1 MMRLSM
7 RNVLMLTQF
16 IVILPH
22 LGHLPYWLIGLSIV
36 IVISQLDW
44 VYRRLFA
51 HSKIRQK
58 AAQGVVF
65 LSGMIGIFLTFH
77 TLLGVEA
84 GTAFLIMCLLGKLFE
99 VNVRR
104 DAYVVLTFNLFITAA
119 LFLFD
124 QDLFTA
130 MWAMF
135 ATLAI
140 LYAMAMQNVAENILL
155 VKHEKI
161 TEIDAQLQVR
171 KRSPLTTMALIVMQ
185 AVPLMI
191 ILFIFFPRM
200 PPFWTIQ
207 LDKGSTQT
215 GMSDSM
221 SPGDIADLSQSTEL
235 AFRAIFPAGEI
246 PAKSDLYWRGLV
258 LGSFDGRTWR
268 PTPDPK
274 LKIVVWGNAV
284 AIPPW
289 LVQSV
294 NLNKSQPVR
303 YQLIVEPTQQPW
315 LFALNFPFSVNGQ
328 AGLTREYTLRAADD
342 IVQQTS
348 FELNQFNVKTVDAD
362 LPEWLARDTL
372 QLPVDS
378 NPKTHLFAER
388 LFARMNHN
396 PEQYANTILNWI
408 QRENFVYT
416 LRPPPLEGD
425 RIDQFLFETRRG
437 FCEHYAS
444 SFTFLMRAAGI
455 PARVVVGY
463 QGGQLGRDG
472 KSLEI
477 RQMDAH
483 AWSEV
488 WLAGRGWV
496 RFDPTAAV
504 SPERIERGMRA
515 LTNRDSS
522 MFGSGVAGAFRYN
535 QFKMLGQAREWVDY
549 AKYMWQQKVVGF
561 DEEHQGN
568 FLFNMFGFRS
578 QMMQV
583 FVMFGAFIV
592 VLTVVVGVMWWRR
605 RPVWHALDAPLI
617 KLSKRLEKQNL
628 AREPHEGVLQWLT
641 RVGHLPRY
649 KEQAK
654 EIAALYSQA
663 RYGYHS
669 EDTSSGKLTNK
680 AAIKQLQQLVKNWRM
695 RS

>member
-7 RNVLMLTQF
+7 RNVLMLTQLL
-16 IVILPH
+16 VILPH
-22 LGHLPYWLIGLSIV
+22 LGHMPYWLIGLSV
-36 IVISQLDW
+36 IVIISQLGW

-51 HSKIRQK
+51 GSKVRQK
-58 AAQGVVF
+58 IAQGIVF
-65 LSGMIGIFLTFH
+65 VPGMLGIFLTFH

-84 GTAFLIMCLLGKLFE
+84 GTAFLIMCLLGKLLE

-104 DAYVVLTFNLFITAA
+104 DAYVVLTFGLFITAA

-130 MWAMF
+130 FWAMVS
-135 ATLAI
+135 TLGV
-140 LYAMAMQNVAENILL
+140 LYAMAMQNVAEESSL
-155 VKHEKI
+155 I
-161 TEIDAQLQVR
+161 TQEENQSEDHHYASVNS
-171 KRSPLTTMALIVMQ
+171 RSPFTTIALIVMQ

-191 ILFIFFPRM
+191 ILFVFFPRM
-200 PPFWTIQ
+200 PPFWTIH
-207 LDKGSTQT
+207 LDKGGTQT

-235 AFRAIFPAGEI
+235 AFRAIFPAGQI

-268 PTPDPK
+268 ATPDPR
-274 LKIVVWGNAV
+274 LKQVVWGDAS
-284 AIPPW
+284 AIPQW
-289 LVQSV
+289 LAHSVQ
-294 NLNKSQPVR
+294 LNKSQPIK
-303 YQLIVEPTQQPW
+303 YQLIVEPTQQSW
-315 LFALNFPFSVNGQ
+315 MFALNFPYSVNRQ
-328 AGLTREYTLRAADD
+328 AGLTREYTLSAADD
-342 IVQQTS
+342 IIQQTT
-348 FELNQFNVKTVDAD
+348 FELYKFDAKSVDTD

-372 QLPVDS
+372 QLPANS
-378 NPKTHLFAER
+378 NPKTRAFAEQ
-388 LFARMNHN
+388 LFTRVNRN
-396 PEQYANTILNWI
+396 PSAYANTVINWI
-408 QRENFVYT
+408 RSEKFVYT
-416 LRPPPLEGD
+416 LQPPPLEGN

-504 SPERIERGMRA
+504 SPERVERGMKA
-515 LTNRDSS
+515 LTSENSS
-522 MFGSGVAGAFRYN
+522 MFGAGVAGAIRYN

-561 DEEHQGN
+561 DQDHQEN
-568 FLFNMFGFRS
+568 FLFTMFGFRS

-583 FVMFGAFIV
+583 LVMFGAFV
-592 VLTVVVGVMWWRR
+592 FVLLIVVGVMWWRR

-641 RVGHLPRY
+641 RVGRLPRY
-649 KEQAK
+649 AAQAK
-654 EIAALYSQA
+654 EIAIIYSQA
-663 RYGYHS
+663 RYASH
-669 EDTSSGKLTNK
+669 DADKLATK
-680 AAIKQLQQLVKNWRM
+680 VAIKQLQQLVKNWRILP
-695 RS
+695 